1 MRARIALGGLAA
13 ALALAVSAPASGAA
27 PRPMCLEPGDLL
39 CTVLALTC
47 VLEPEGPC
55 HP

>member
-1 MRARIALGGLAA
+1 MRTRLVLGGLAA
-13 ALALAVSAPASGAA
+13 ALALGTVAPAHADV
-27 PRPMCLEPGDLL
+27 RPACMEPGDLL

-47 VLEPEGPC
+47 ILEPGGPC